1 MHSLAH
7 PDFVFSK
14 LEQTIVHD
22 ANRDEIVSRFGTGEE
37 EWEEEEEEEVGRGLK
52 REGAS
57 EKMVKGVGVAL
68 NERELEFVSSN
79 V

>member
-1 MHSLAH
+1 MHSMAH

-37 EWEEEEEEEVGRGLK
+37 EWEEEEEEVGFEK
-52 REGAS
+52 RRS
-57 EKMVKGVGVAL
+57 E
-68 NERELEFVSSN
+68 
-79 V
+79 

>member
-57 EKMVKGVGVAL
+57 EKKVKGVGGCV
-68 NERELEFVSSN
+68 E
-79 V
+79 

>member
-37 EWEEEEEEEVGRGLK
+37 EWELGRSLK

-57 EKMVKGVGVAL
+57 KK
-68 NERELEFVSSN
+68 R
-79 V
+79 

>member
-1 MHSLAH
+1 MAH

-37 EWEEEEEEEVGRGLK
+37 EWEEEEEEVGFEKRRSEWKKGERSGGCVEWTRVGICFEQRLK
-52 REGAS
+52 DI
-57 EKMVKGVGVAL
+57 L
-68 NERELEFVSSN
+68 
-79 V
+79 

>member
-1 MHSLAH
+1 MAH

-37 EWEEEEEEEVGRGLK
+37 EWEEEEEVGRGLK

-57 EKMVKGVGVAL
+57 EKKVKGVGVAL

>member
-37 EWEEEEEEEVGRGLK
+37 EWEEEEEEVGRGLK

-57 EKMVKGVGVAL
+57 EKKVKGVEVAL